1 MAMNIDL
8 KNLNM
13 SDIKDQITKLAD
25 KKTLTKIGII
35 VGAVVLFLIIYYAIL
50 NPMVKSRKAKLDDMN
65 LKKQEIT
72 KFITEIN
79 SMKARIKK
87 LKPEYDKYSSLFH
100 TKAEV
105 EGLYQT
111 LSEYAGQNDLI
122 ISKIEKKDIK
132 EVMKAAALAK
142 ADGKKVKKKTK
153 QTQVKNVK
161 NIAYY
166 LIPVDFEIDGNFI
179 GYIKFKRALS
189 LSNKMLNFDKESI
202 QVVKGD
208 STGAIKVRGT
218 LTIVG
223 LPDEFFKIIFISL
236 LFIYMPKL
244 SMADSHDAEQ
254 NIIEKAKE
262 INQKVKAKQANTQAN
277 ISSEIGDEEPLPLND
292 PFVGDSSLSGG
303 STLLASDPQEAQNE
317 MSLYKFKLVGVM
329 SSENDD
335 GFVSLINASGDV
347 LTIGMFEELSPGVQL
362 IALNNREAVF
372 EKNGKSLMVINFKN
386 QITERSK

>member
-35 VGAVVLFLIIYYAIL
+35 VGAVVLFLIIYYAVL

-65 LKKQEIT
+65 LKKQEIV
-72 KFITEIN
+72 KFTNDIN
-79 SMKARIKK
+79 AMKAKIKK

-111 LSEYAGQNDLI
+111 LSDYAGQNDLV
-122 ISKIEKKDIK
+122 ISKIEKKKIK
-132 EVMKAAALAK
+132 EVLKAQALAK
-142 ADGKKVKKKTK
+142 ADGKKAKKKRK
-153 QTQVKNVK
+153 KTQVKNIK
-161 NIAYY
+161 NVAYY
-166 LIPVDFEIDGNFI
+166 LIPVDFEINGNFI

-223 LPDEFFKIIFISL
+223 LPDEFF
-236 LFIYMPKL
+236 
-244 SMADSHDAEQ
+244 
-254 NIIEKAKE
+254 
-262 INQKVKAKQANTQAN
+262 
-277 ISSEIGDEEPLPLND
+277 
-292 PFVGDSSLSGG
+292 
-303 STLLASDPQEAQNE
+303 
-317 MSLYKFKLVGVM
+317 
-329 SSENDD
+329 
-335 GFVSLINASGDV
+335 
-347 LTIGMFEELSPGVQL
+347 
-362 IALNNREAVF
+362 
-372 EKNGKSLMVINFKN
+372 
-386 QITERSK
+386 